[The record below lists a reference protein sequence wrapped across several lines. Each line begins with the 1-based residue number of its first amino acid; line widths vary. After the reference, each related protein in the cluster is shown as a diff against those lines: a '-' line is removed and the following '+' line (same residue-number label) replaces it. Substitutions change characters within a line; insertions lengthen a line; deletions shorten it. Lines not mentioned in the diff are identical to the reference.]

1 MSVEVGVR
9 GQEISPGVVSM
20 GNALVFEQ
28 EIGFN
33 DWRRLGERI
42 VMTQDRAAWAIGD
55 WRVYGDRWDH
65 QGDGGKPDALA
76 AIDRADRTLREY
88 AQVARLFPSGERS
101 PKLSWMHHQV
111 VVGVKDHRERLRW
124 LSEAERHGWSTRE
137 LGDRLG
143 EGRIAGSRPAA
154 LSVRATGDVV
164 GRFEARALA
173 LGVPAK
179 ELALEVLE
187 LASQLPDPVRV
198 LEAAGAHRT
207 LGAAV

>member
-1 MSVEVGVR
+1 M
-9 GQEISPGVVSM
+9 
-20 GNALVFEQ
+20 
-28 EIGFN
+28 
-33 DWRRLGERI
+33 
-42 VMTQDRAAWAIGD
+42 
-55 WRVYGDRWDH
+55 
-65 QGDGGKPDALA
+65 
-76 AIDRADRTLREY
+76 
-88 AQVARLFPSGERS
+88 
-101 PKLSWMHHQV
+101 
-111 VVGVKDHRERLRW
+111 
-124 LSEAERHGWSTRE
+124 
-137 LGDRLG
+137 
-143 EGRIAGSRPAA
+143 RPVA